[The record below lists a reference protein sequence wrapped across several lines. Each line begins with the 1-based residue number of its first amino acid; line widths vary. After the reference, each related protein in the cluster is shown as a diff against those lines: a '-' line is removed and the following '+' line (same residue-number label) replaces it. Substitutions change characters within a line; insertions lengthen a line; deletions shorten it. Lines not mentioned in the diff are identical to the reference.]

1 MKKAEERINEVA
13 AKIRE
18 GLDFSDAAK
27 EYGQD
32 PSAAQ
37 GGDLGF
43 FTREQ
48 MVKPFADAAF
58 ALAEGELSAPVR
70 TQFGFHMIKVEEKQ
84 AAKQRTLDEVKDELR
99 AALAVDA
106 ATEALQAK
114 TDAVLAAALGNGDMN
129 AAAARAGLQAVETGL
144 ESAEELTQSLGLA
157 SH

>member
-1 MKKAEERINEVA
+1 M
-13 AKIRE
+13 
-18 GLDFSDAAK
+18 
-27 EYGQD
+27 
-32 PSAAQ
+32 
-37 GGDLGF
+37 
-43 FTREQ
+43 
-48 MVKPFADAAF
+48 ADAAF

-70 TQFGFHMIKVEEKQ
+70 TQFGFHLIKVEEKQ